1 MKVISICHMF
11 PNRAWPNKGI
21 FVKERLKA
29 LSRMIN
35 NTIVAPIPYFPFL
48 SLARKYKGL
57 DYIPLL
63 EDYDTLSVY
72 HPRYFMIPKYF
83 KCMDGQLY
91 YCALHPFISQ
101 MIKNY
106 NFEILDFHWVY
117 PDAFAGLKWARE
129 FGKKIVVTIRG
140 NESICYLEKSLRKRM
155 VINTLKSVDHIIAVS
170 NDMKEKVV
178 QEYGVERKKV
188 TVIPNGIDPKK
199 FFRTNKLDA
208 QKQCGLELGSKYI
221 LALSRLSPE
230 KGLDS
235 LIKAFLGVS
244 RQDTTL
250 LIVGDG
256 PLKSKLEEM
265 VKDLGISKKVLFF
278 GAVPHDETVKWYNAA
293 DVFCLPSLWEGCP
306 NVVIE
311 SLASGTPVVA
321 SNVGGIP
328 DLIPNDSYGILVP
341 AGDPVS
347 LARALDDALNKEW
360 DREKIAKFGSRNT
373 WDHVAGQI
381 IEVFEKVLR

>member
-1 MKVISICHMF
+1 MF

-311 SLASGTPVVA
+311 SLACGIPIVA

-373 WDHVAGQI
+373 WDHVAEQV

>member
-1 MKVISICHMF
+1 
-11 PNRAWPNKGI
+11 
-21 FVKERLKA
+21 
-29 LSRMIN
+29 MIN

-117 PDAFAGLKWARE
+117 PDAFAGLRWARE

-140 NESICYLEKSLRKRM
+140 NESICYFEKSLRKRM
-155 VINTLKSVDHIIAVS
+155 VIKTLKAVDHIIAVS

-199 FFRTNKLDA
+199 FFQTNKLDA

-235 LIKAFLGVS
+235 LIKAFLEVS

-256 PLKSKLEEM
+256 PLKNKLEEM
-265 VKDLGISKKVLFF
+265 VRDLGISKRVLFF
-278 GAVPHDETVKWYNAA
+278 GAVPHEETVKWYNAA

-347 LARALDDALNKEW
+347 LARALDNALNKEW

-373 WDHVAGQI
+373 WDHVAGQV

>member
-1 MKVISICHMF
+1 MAQVIRTVNDTLMS
-11 PNRAWPNKGI
+11 
-21 FVKERLKA
+21 
-29 LSRMIN
+29 S
-35 NTIVAPIPYFPFL
+35 FL
-48 SLARKYKGL
+48 YEGVLFLARYSGSFSSFDFPEAYDKLRDEKLDEIRVRLAPGTDQGGVRQLGL
-57 DYIPLL
+57 NIGANVSYGELLKELKRNKDNSRIIPSGRTSFNL
-63 EDYDTLSVY
+63 
-72 HPRYFMIPKYF
+72 
-83 KCMDGQLY
+83 
-91 YCALHPFISQ
+91 
-101 MIKNY
+101 N
-106 NFEILDFHWVY
+106 
-117 PDAFAGLKWARE
+117 
-129 FGKKIVVTIRG
+129 VTIRG

-278 GAVPHDETVKWYNAA
+278 GAVPHEETVKWYNAA

-347 LARALDDALNKEW
+347 LARALDNALNKEW